1 MKLARKKQGSM
12 LKLVAVLISVV
23 VTGIISIAMVSFY
36 GDMDKKDRV
45 DITAREYLLSMETK
59 GYLVEED
66 KEQMLLALAE
76 LGMTNI
82 SLSGTTLAEAGYG
95 NKVTLEIT
103 GEIEMTSYTVLENLD
118 LRKKMQTIPV
128 HVKKSSTA
136 KY

>member
-1 MKLARKKQGSM
+1 MKLARKKKGSM
-12 LKLVAVLISVV
+12 LKLAAVLISVV
-23 VTGIISIAMVSFY
+23 VTGIIGIVMVSFS
-36 GDMDKKDRV
+36 GDMDKKDRI
-45 DITAREYLLSMETK
+45 DIMAREYLLSMETK

-66 KEQMLLALAE
+66 KEQLLLALLE
-76 LGMTNI
+76 LGLTNI

-103 GEIEMTSYTVLENLD
+103 GEIEMTSYTVFEKLD
-118 LRKKMQTIPV
+118 VRKRKKTIPV